1 MNARL
6 PYGRS
11 RPRLIEEAMFD
22 EKLLPFI
29 ANISSTVMW
38 IAVTVGLLLYVIGY
52 FAGGKLHPGRIG
64 MCVLIVTVAGTLALP
79 APIKLYTL
87 VERGINIKTIFV
99 KTAEDDTTKS
109 DTGKKSTNQTRA
121 KTTSATPGDEAPVDE
136 TPPLSLQLFTFFLYL
151 LWTAFLVGMGI
162 FLYETFTVTAE
173 EAEKH

>member
-1 MNARL
+1 
-6 PYGRS
+6 
-11 RPRLIEEAMFD
+11 MFD

-29 ANISSTVMW
+29 ANISPTVMW

-87 VERGINIKTIFV
+87 VERGISIKTAFV

-109 DTGKKSTNQTRA
+109 SSGKKSANPNRA
-121 KTTSATPGDEAPVDE
+121 KTTAATSGDEIPANENAPVA
-136 TPPLSLQLFTFFLYL
+136 LQLFTFFLYL